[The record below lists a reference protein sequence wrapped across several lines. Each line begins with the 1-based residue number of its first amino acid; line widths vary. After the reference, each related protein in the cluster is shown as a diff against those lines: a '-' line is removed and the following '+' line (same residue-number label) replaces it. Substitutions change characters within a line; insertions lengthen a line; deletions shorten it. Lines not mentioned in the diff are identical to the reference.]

1 MKTLGE
7 ILLEENSFSEVVMGN
22 TALVRAMIES
32 HTQVVT
38 SYPGSPTPEIAEAIK
53 AIQRKWLTVQRLTG
67 IYLQYF
73 SKV

>member
-7 ILLEENSFSEVVMGN
+7 ILLEENSFSEIVMGN

-38 SYPGSPTPEIAEAIK
+38 SYPGSPTPETEDRGRSPAVRHWRES
-53 AIQRKWLTVQRLTG
+53 W
-67 IYLQYF
+67 
-73 SKV
+73 

>member
-32 HTQVVT
+32 HTQVHFILNFPQMKK
-38 SYPGSPTPEIAEAIK
+38 S
-53 AIQRKWLTVQRLTG
+53 QRKWLTVQRLTG